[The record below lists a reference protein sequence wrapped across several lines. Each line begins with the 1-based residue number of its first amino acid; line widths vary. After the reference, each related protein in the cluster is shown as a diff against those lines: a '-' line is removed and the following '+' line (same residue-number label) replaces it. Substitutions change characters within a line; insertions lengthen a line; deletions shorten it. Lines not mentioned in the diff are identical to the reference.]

1 MMMIFCTWY
10 KHYIF
15 FQRSLGDFL
24 PRRLFFDDNF
34 LTSQKEPNRAARAL
48 LGGQLLVGLS
58 RGQRARI
65 GPVQQW
71 FWTWWLSPKKRVSS
85 HVWDA
90 WVSWFMGQS
99 NWIGPTSEKT
109 SDREN
114 DLLSCF
120 ARFETVLA
128 VSTDDNVHALNL
140 SALDLLL
147 GPVRCRPSRMSW
159 RSHFFVTGQLW
170 EPIPGFA

>member
-1 MMMIFCTWY
+1 
-10 KHYIF
+10 
-15 FQRSLGDFL
+15 
-24 PRRLFFDDNF
+24 
-34 LTSQKEPNRAARAL
+34 
-48 LGGQLLVGLS
+48 LS

-71 FWTWWLSPKKRVSS
+71 FWTWWLSPKKGVFPCLGCLGQLVYGS
-85 HVWDA
+85 VQLNWADF
-90 WVSWFMGQS
+90 WKNFWSWE
-99 NWIGPTSEKT
+99 WPP
-109 SDREN
+109 
-114 DLLSCF
+114 LLFCS
-120 ARFETVLA
+120 RFETVLA